1 MTVSEARLSET
12 DPNNGASVSAG
23 RRELRYAVFRPALDA
38 CAAFGLFVLV
48 SLALTSAPSS
58 ASPHRYLNPIPAVT
72 ALAYPALAVP
82 GDLETTKIAFKSSN
96 AADGAVYRQ
105 TDATASWLLV
115 AGLPRRA
122 SMAYSTSKI
131 EFLVAMPISMI
142 RPIRDGIE
150 KLLSPISS
158 AANAPPSDS
167 GNAAKIVNGC
177 KKSLNSS
184 TSTM

>member
-82 GDLETTKIAFKSSN
+82 GDLETTKIAFKASN

-105 TDATASWLLV
+105 TDATASWLLLTLAFSV
-115 AGLPRRA
+115 LAAFNMALIRHLRQAYANPRKR
-122 SMAYSTSKI
+122 SQS
-131 EFLVAMPISMI
+131 
-142 RPIRDGIE
+142 
-150 KLLSPISS
+150 
-158 AANAPPSDS
+158 
-167 GNAAKIVNGC
+167 
-177 KKSLNSS
+177 
-184 TSTM
+184 